1 MDDLRTRA
9 KLVTIDAASVG
20 ADSIG
25 TVVSRAEV
33 AETAARGE
41 FPATLLLDLDRLE
54 SEDGGEVT
62 ARARVAVDWDEDTLD
77 QLLASTEYDEIALWF
92 DSRELAQAFDEVEAH
107 GLREKAAVL
116 AVTAAAAGAAVTPA
130 SARTVEA
137 AVGSSHATASSVS
150 SQAPA
155 VQPPMGV
162 QRGQQMNQDISSAQA
177 PSTVSSGSEVS
188 TPSTGEIAAI
198 AAGAALLISAAGFGV
213 ARRRTPPAQPA

>member
-9 KLVTIDAASVG
+9 KLLAVDGASVG

-25 TVVSRAEV
+25 TVVSRAEF

-54 SEDGGEVT
+54 SGEGGEVT

-77 QLLASTEYDEIALWF
+77 QLLASTKYDEIALWF
-92 DSRELAQAFDEVEAH
+92 DARELAQAFDEVEGH
-107 GLREKAAVL
+107 GLRQKAAVL
-116 AVTAAAAGAAVTPA
+116 AITAAAAGASVTPA
-130 SARTVEA
+130 SARVVQA
-137 AVGSSHATASSVS
+137 AVGPSHSAGVVS
-150 SQAPA
+150 SRAPA

-162 QRGQQMNQDISSAQA
+162 ERGLQMNQEISSAQA
-177 PSTVSSGSEVS
+177 PSTVSGGSEVS
-188 TPSTGEIAAI
+188 TPSTGEIAGI
-198 AAGAALLISAAGFGV
+198 AAGAALLIAAAGFGV